1 VRRALNRSWFARHVV
16 LSVWGLAGLVVA
28 SIALIQGAEPVAAVG
43 VGAALGGLLVLVPFM
58 FDPFPFPLER
68 EQWPLRL
75 PILRALARRRHWA
88 NLFYVE
94 VITFRSPMRPTYCA
108 EQLSAALLK
117 FPWFPVERHNF
128 AGWTKDD
135 RFVLKRLTVWAN
147 GMRPTAAGRFED
159 AHPGT
164 TIHLSVA
171 APAIGAYVFLTFILV
186 FVGAS
191 LLLGLALGTRSQTS
205 AIGLVLLVFAM
216 ILLTLTITALFASP
230 IPLPIAPSRS
240 EADRYVT
247 FFGEVLGADLV
258 SRE

>member
-1 VRRALNRSWFARHVV
+1 MLTTWGVIGAVV
-16 LSVWGLAGLVVA
+16 GSVAFL
-28 SIALIQGAEPVAAVG
+28 QGAEPIAAVG
-43 VGAALGGLLVLVPFM
+43 IGAALGGLLVLLPFM

-75 PILRALARRRHWA
+75 PILRRLSRRRHWA

-94 VITFRSPMRPTYCA
+94 VITFRSPLRPPYCA

-117 FPWFPVERHNF
+117 FPWFPVQRHNF
-128 AGWTKDD
+128 AGWTNDG
-135 RFVLKRLTVWAN
+135 RFVLKRLTMWAN

-164 TIHLSVA
+164 TIQLSVA
-171 APAIGAYVFLTFILV
+171 APAVGAYIFMTFLFV
-186 FVGAS
+186 FVGA
-191 LLLGLALGTRSQTS
+191 LFLLGFALGTRSQTS

-216 ILLTLTITALFASP
+216 IFLTLAVTALFASP
-230 IPLPIAPSRS
+230 IPLPIARAPS
-240 EADRYVT
+240 EADRYVK
-247 FFGEVLGADLV
+247 FFNEVLGADLV